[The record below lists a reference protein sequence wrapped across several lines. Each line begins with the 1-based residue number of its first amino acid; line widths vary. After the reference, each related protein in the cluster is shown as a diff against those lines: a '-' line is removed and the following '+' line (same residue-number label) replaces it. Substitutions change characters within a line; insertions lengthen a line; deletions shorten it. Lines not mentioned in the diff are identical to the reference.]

1 MNNESFSYDLSIG
14 IFVYIVFS
22 IYFLVYSIKDKHIKL
37 IFFAQVFFLFMLLL
51 ITHFFAFNN
60 YVTYPGLGA
69 DSMNYDIWAKYL
81 SEQFKEGIFNLDLSN
96 IYSMSLIEYNRG
108 ADIHLVS
115 YVPYGFVLPHSI
127 IYYIF
132 GYKPFLA
139 KVFNVF
145 IFVYTTKL
153 FYLFLKDIIN
163 NSKAI
168 KSSLALFA
176 FCFPLMIGSVSFV
189 KEGLFMFGYIGL
201 IRYTYRKEFLNAVPY
216 FILAVLIRPYTPL
229 LYIIIFGIY
238 YRNYVLK
245 NFIKVVFGLIFF
257 LIFFTIFSFRAFNL
271 SDFIF
276 NSQFAIYLNPFNKEE
291 VVYVKGVFGIL
302 RVLLSS
308 PIDFIQFFINAYITA
323 FFKPDFWHLPD
334 FKYSSIYLNSGK
346 FDFSGLFYYMHSFT
360 IYYINFYLIKF
371 LVNRKKLRIISINF
385 EWTAVIFII
394 FGVIFLASVEI
405 RYLVMSIFPIILV
418 MFAKIKEHSYKID
431 SNLAFSIYLGVVS
444 FLIIFPLFI

>member
-1 MNNESFSYDLSIG
+1 MNNASFSYDLSVG
-14 IFVYIVFS
+14 IFIYIMFS
-22 IYFLVYSIKDKHIKL
+22 IYFLFYSIKDKYITP
-37 IFFAQVFFLFMLLL
+37 IFFAQIFFLFILLL

-81 SEQFKEGIFNLDLSN
+81 SEQFSQGIFNLDLSN

-132 GYKPFLA
+132 GYNPFVA

-145 IFVYTTKL
+145 IFVYATKL
-153 FYLFLKDIIN
+153 FYLLLKDIIN
-163 NSKAI
+163 NQKAI
-168 KSSLALFA
+168 KYSLALFA
-176 FCFPLMIGSVSFV
+176 FCFPLMISSVSFV
-189 KEGLFMFGYIGL
+189 KECLFMVGYIGL
-201 IRYTYRKEFLNAVPY
+201 IRYTYKREFLNAVPY

-238 YRNYVLK
+238 HRNYVLK
-245 NFIKVVFGLIFF
+245 NFIKVVFGIIFF

-276 NSQFAIYLNPFNKEE
+276 NSQFAIYLNPFNRQE
-291 VVYVKGVFGIL
+291 VVYINGIFGIL
-302 RVLLSS
+302 KVILSN
-308 PIDFIQFFINAYITA
+308 PFQFVQFIINSYITA
-323 FFKPDFWHLPD
+323 FFKPDFWHLPKLKYD
-334 FKYSSIYLNSGK
+334 FIYLNSGK
-346 FDFSGLFYYMHSFT
+346 FNFSDFFYYFHSFS

-371 LVNRKKLRIISINF
+371 LVNRKRLRMISINF

-394 FGVIFLASVEI
+394 LGVIFLASLEL
-405 RYLVMSIFPIILV
+405 RYIIMSIFPIILIV
-418 MFAKIKEHSYKID
+418 ITHYRRKLKKDEFVNHHSMF
-431 SNLAFSIYLGVVS
+431 
-444 FLIIFPLFI
+444 